1 MSLAI
6 RRKVVYLL
14 AAAAL
19 ALMLVGTT
27 LTTPVF
33 ADCTGGSI
41 PACGG

>member
-6 RRKVVYLL
+6 RRKFVYLL

-19 ALMLVGTT
+19 ALMLAGTT

-33 ADCTGGSI
+33 ADCTTGTM

>member
-33 ADCTGGSI
+33 ADCTTVGSTV
-41 PACGG
+41 CGG